1 MEYYSTEYH
10 RGSGGGDSVDS
21 CSAGNLTDARLV
33 FIELPLEVVVL
44 YFCSTWQITRV
55 NHGGRSKEN
64 QSKWQKKNCRSGH
77 IHPLVQI
84 YLHRLSLW
92 HCIQRPGYQPPQV
105 VRQQLGPQSQAKL
118 RPSTPPPTYY
128 THDATTWAD
137 IYDKQNQLH
146 WYLQYL

>member
-10 RGSGGGDSVDS
+10 RG
-21 CSAGNLTDARLV
+21 
-33 FIELPLEVVVL
+33 IELPLEVVVL

-77 IHPLVQI
+77 IHPLLQI

-92 HCIQRPGYQPPQV
+92 HSLKRPGYQPPQV

-118 RPSTPPPTYY
+118 RPSTPPPPITHTMPLPEQTFTTNRISCTDTCNTYNI
-128 THDATTWAD
+128 HIIWPNFRD
-137 IYDKQNQLH
+137 N
-146 WYLQYL
+146 